1 MIISFQ
7 CYIAGIGNLA
17 SGDQIWLVSQML
29 HFTQWEKKKNLA
41 EFLVCLTVWNRA
53 SNNKWSETSNLEI
66 VQINKSLMN

>member
-7 CYIAGIGNLA
+7 CYIAGIGNLS
-17 SGDQIWLVSQML
+17 SGDQIWLLSQML
-29 HFTQWEKKKNLA
+29 HFTQWGKKNLA

-66 VQINKSLMN
+66 VQINKSLTN